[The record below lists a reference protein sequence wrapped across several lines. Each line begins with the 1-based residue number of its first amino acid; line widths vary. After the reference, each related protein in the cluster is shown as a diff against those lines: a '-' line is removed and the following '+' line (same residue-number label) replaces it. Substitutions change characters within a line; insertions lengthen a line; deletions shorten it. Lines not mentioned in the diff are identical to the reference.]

1 MTVLDWLRQRSPAP
15 PRRLTDRIGEVL
27 GRRGHADSRD
37 APEHCIAAAAQLL
50 LDLAERSSVGRESAL
65 DLLTV
70 DALVTYAFESAAA
83 QPATIPMRADAAM
96 AQLAAAGG

>member
-1 MTVLDWLRQRSPAP
+1 MTVLDWLHHRSPAP
-15 PRRLTDRIGEVL
+15 PPRLTDRIREVL
-27 GRRGHADSRD
+27 GRRGDGDSRD
-37 APEHCIAAAAQLL
+37 APEICIAAAAHLL

-83 QPATIPMRADAAM
+83 HPATIPGRADVAM
-96 AQLAAAGG
+96 TQLSAVGG